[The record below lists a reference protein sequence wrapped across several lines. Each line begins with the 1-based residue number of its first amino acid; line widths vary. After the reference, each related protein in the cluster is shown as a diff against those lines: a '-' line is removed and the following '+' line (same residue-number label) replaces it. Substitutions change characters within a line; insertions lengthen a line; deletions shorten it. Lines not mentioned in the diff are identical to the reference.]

1 MVLKHFYLKSNR
13 PAAEVKS
20 MAVTLIGDAERNAEH
35 FGTFPQNRAYELE
48 FPVPG
53 DLGMVE

>member
-20 MAVTLIGDAERNAEH
+20 IFVGNSNDPHATPR
-35 FGTFPQNRAYELE
+35 
-48 FPVPG
+48 
-53 DLGMVE
+53 